1 MRGCVVGCCSDG
13 NRTPYPADWG
23 TRRPQHDAAVN
34 GPLKPWLWRILP
46 AWSRGCP
53 HSRAGDS
60 NGLFC
65 RTFAMQLGGL
75 CLLCLAAAPVLAAD
89 LSASAAMAS
98 LRAEDAQRHVV
109 ALADDAL
116 EGRAAGSR
124 GGRAAGAYLVEEFER
139 IGVDPAGNEG
149 GYYQRFGTMRNVLG
163 MLRGRDPEASREIVV
178 LGAHYDH
185 VGYGKL
191 SNSFGPTGFIH
202 NGADDNASGV
212 AGLLE
217 VAEACTLLP
226 QRPRRTIVFALWDGE
241 EVDLLG
247 SRHFVKRL
255 PLPLARHT
263 VAFSINLDMIGRL
276 RSERVEVYGSRSAI
290 GLRRAVVD
298 ANLSAGLQLAFSWE
312 YSEDSDHYPFLEAG
326 IPTLMFHTGLH
337 GEYHRPS
344 DDSHLVNFAG
354 VAQVTQLALATLL
367 TVAETADS
375 PVFRSACRSENE
387 ASRSRLEAEAPPA
400 PARRWGVGTRED
412 PGDPGAPIIVRVS
425 AGSPADRGGLRI
437 GDRIVAIDHQTLENQ
452 DDMVEGFA
460 QANDQVTL
468 TLDRQGRLHD
478 VELNAATPNDR

>member
-34 GPLKPWLWRILP
+34 GPLKSWLWRILP

>member
-255 PLPLARHT
+255 PLPLARQT

>member
-1 MRGCVVGCCSDG
+1 VPACSG
-13 NRTPYPADWG
+13 
-23 TRRPQHDAAVN
+23 
-34 GPLKPWLWRILP
+34 LCL
-46 AWSRGCP
+46 
-53 HSRAGDS
+53 HSRAVNR

-65 RTFAMQLGGL
+65 SKFAMQMVGL
-75 CLLCLAAAPVLAAD
+75 CLLCLAGVPILAAD
-89 LSASAAMAS
+89 LSASAALDS
-98 LRAEDAQRHVV
+98 LRAEDAERHVV

-139 IGVDPAGNEG
+139 IGIDPAGNEG

-163 MLRGRDPEASREIVV
+163 MLRGSDPEASREIVV

-185 VGYGKL
+185 VGYGKP

-255 PLPLARHT
+255 PLPLARHA

-276 RSERVEVYGSRSAI
+276 RGDRVEVYGTRSAI

-298 ANLSAGLQLAFSWE
+298 ANVSTGLQLAFSWE

-354 VAQVTQLALATLL
+354 VERVTQLALATLL
-367 TVAETADS
+367 TVAETTD
-375 PVFRSACRSENE
+375 PHVFRPACRSESE
-387 ASRSRLEAEAPPA
+387 TSRSRLEAEAPPA

-412 PGDPGAPIIVRVS
+412 LGDPGAPIVVRI
-425 AGSPADRGGLRI
+425 SPGTPAERGGLQI
-437 GDRIVAIDHQTLENQ
+437 GDRIVAINQQPLESQ
-452 DDMVEGFA
+452 DDMVVGFTHA
-460 QANDQVTL
+460 DDQVTL
-468 TLDRQGRLHD
+468 TLDRQGRLCD
-478 VELNAATPNDR
+478 VELNAAAPSDR